1 MKFRPTNTF
10 ATMIEPSQAV
20 LDYIKKHNPGFVP
33 MPAPSFDIMPRRAAH
48 IDFNIATAFDRHTV
62 FRISY
67 LPFVFFDVIW
77 DYIDT
82 LMDLARIIG
91 NKETRRLSRALR
103 QIRADYDY
111 KRAKTLD
118 WEHRQRIAKHAQ
130 QFIEESDPLNWAWKV
145 IHSEYKRKNPDL
157 LPEWVMFIA
166 QADLVC
172 AMFAALTRYARH
184 FDPMITAK
192 AGRKL
197 HTILPNE
204 VRRMQILIPE
214 YLGGMPH
221 TRIRRLVDAVLFK
234 DFLTQPLTDEIE

>member
-1 MKFRPTNTF
+1 MERPPK
-10 ATMIEPSQAV
+10 AI

-33 MPAPSFDIMPRRAAH
+33 MPAPSFDIMPRRAAQTPFD
-48 IDFNIATAFDRHTV
+48 ITTAFDRHTV

-91 NKETRRLSRALR
+91 NRETRHLSRALR
-103 QIRADYDY
+103 QIRADYDHE
-111 KRAKTLD
+111 RAKTLD
-118 WEHRQRIAKHAQ
+118 WEHRQRTAKHAQ

-157 LPEWVMFIA
+157 LPDWVMFLA

-172 AMFAALTRYARH
+172 AMFAALTRYAAH
-184 FDPMITAK
+184 FDAMITKK

-197 HTILPNE
+197 HTLLPDE
-204 VRRMQILIPE
+204 VRRMQGLIPE
-214 YLGGMPH
+214 YMGGMPH
-221 TRIRRLVDAVLFK
+221 TRIRRLVDAALLK
-234 DFLTQPLTDEIE
+234 DFLTQPLSDEPEN

>member
-1 MKFRPTNTF
+1 MFS
-10 ATMIEPSQAV
+10 EPPKAI

-33 MPAPSFDIMPRRAAH
+33 MPAPSFDIMPRLAAQKPFD
-48 IDFNIATAFDRHTV
+48 IETAFDRHTV

-82 LMDLARIIG
+82 LIDLSKIIG
-91 NKETRRLSRALR
+91 NKETRHLSRALR
-103 QIRADYDY
+103 DIRAEYDHE
-111 KRAKTLD
+111 RAKTLD
-118 WEHRQRIAKHAQ
+118 WEHRKHMAEHAE
-130 QFIEESDPLNWAWKV
+130 QFNEESKPLKWAWKV

-157 LPEWVMFIA
+157 LPDWVMFVA

-172 AMFAALTRYARH
+172 SMFAALMKYARH
-184 FDPMITAK
+184 FDAMITQK

-197 HTILPNE
+197 HSLLPDE
-204 VRRMQILIPE
+204 VRRMQGLIPE
-214 YLGGMPH
+214 YMGGMPH

>member
-1 MKFRPTNTF
+1 MQPNN
-10 ATMIEPSQAV
+10 AI
-20 LDYIKKHNPGFVP
+20 LDFIKKHNPGFVP
-33 MPAPSFDIMPRRAAH
+33 IPAPTFNVMPRREF
-48 IDFNIATAFDRHTV
+48 DLVTAFDRHMV

-91 NKETRRLSRALR
+91 NKDTRRLSRALR

-111 KRAKTLD
+111 ERAKTLD

-172 AMFAALTRYARH
+172 AMFAALTRFARH

-197 HTILPNE
+197 HTILPDE

-234 DFLTQPLTDEIE
+234 DFLIQPLTDEIE

>member
-1 MKFRPTNTF
+1 MNQPPK
-10 ATMIEPSQAV
+10 AI

-48 IDFNIATAFDRHTV
+48 TDFNIATAFDRHTV

-103 QIRADYDY
+103 DIRAEYDRE
-111 KRAKTLD
+111 RAKTLD
-118 WEHRQRIAKHAQ
+118 WEHRQRTAIHAE
-130 QFIEESDPLNWAWKV
+130 QFIEESTPLQWAWKV

-157 LPEWVMFIA
+157 LPDWVMFIA

-172 AMFAALTRYARH
+172 AMFAALMRYARH
-184 FDPMITAK
+184 FDAMITAK

-197 HTILPNE
+197 HTILPDE
-204 VRRMQILIPE
+204 VRRMQGLIPE
-214 YLGGMPH
+214 FMGGMPH
-221 TRIRRLVDAVLFK
+221 TRIRRLVDAVLLK

>member
-1 MKFRPTNTF
+1 
-10 ATMIEPSQAV
+10 MIEPSQAI
-20 LDYIKKHNPGFVP
+20 LDIIKKHNPGFVP

-172 AMFAALTRYARH
+172 AMFAALTKYARH

-197 HTILPNE
+197 HTILPDE